1 MKFLIQFKAKIAA
14 IGEKSIPEP
23 NNPKELNRFLNG
35 PKIGSVNIY
44 IYLYSGLLLFTLNQ
58 DDIILPTIRRL

>member
-23 NNPKELNRFLNG
+23 NNPNELNRFLNG
-35 PKIGSVNIY
+35 AKIGSVNI
-44 IYLYSGLLLFTLNQ
+44 
-58 DDIILPTIRRL
+58 